1 MTTRRQRER
10 AILALAFAV
19 LVLSWATATYA
30 QPKLGA
36 ADRIARSR

>member
-30 QPKLGA
+30 HPTNSGRDEIA
-36 ADRIARSR
+36 ALR